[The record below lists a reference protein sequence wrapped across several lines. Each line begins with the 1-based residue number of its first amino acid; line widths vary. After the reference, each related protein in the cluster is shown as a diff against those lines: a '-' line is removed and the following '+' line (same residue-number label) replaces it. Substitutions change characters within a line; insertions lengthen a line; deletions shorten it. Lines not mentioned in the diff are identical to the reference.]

1 MTDAVRVHL
10 ADDHTMFREGLAAI
24 LSSRG
29 MEVVGETGTGPD
41 AAAAVG
47 NTRPDVVIT
56 QLEMRLKDAEEVLSG
71 IRRASPGSKVVVLT
85 MLDNLR
91 YMQAVSRMG
100 IDALLH
106 KSSTVEEVV
115 AVLGATAGSPGGR
128 NAVVALP
135 RALLERLGEEPMG
148 ALSERETEVLVL
160 AARGLSNRVIARE
173 LHLSEGTVKRHLA
186 NIYAK
191 IGTRSR
197 SDAVRTAIVEQWIGI
212 EEITSPD
219 GAHPTERTATERTRS
234 LFTHLRGRIEFSEV
248 RIQDRAWPRSYA
260 GGRPPSVGAVVGPG
274 HNGAPDRGL
283 HVVVVDGYAARRIR
297 KGPEREFNP
306 GPNVHPELT
315 GGRAFGRGQN
325 QSPTC
330 KPGWSMGCWAMP
342 WRLPATVRGCCS
354 LGRR

>member
-106 KSSTVEEVV
+106 KSSTVEELV

-219 GAHPTERTATERTRS
+219 GAHR
-234 LFTHLRGRIEFSEV
+234 
-248 RIQDRAWPRSYA
+248 D
-260 GGRPPSVGAVVGPG
+260 GA
-274 HNGAPDRGL
+274 HRDGA
-283 HVVVVDGYAARRIR
+283 HHDGA
-297 KGPEREFNP
+297 
-306 GPNVHPELT
+306 H
-315 GGRAFGRGQN
+315 
-325 QSPTC
+325 
-330 KPGWSMGCWAMP
+330 
-342 WRLPATVRGCCS
+342 
-354 LGRR
+354 